1 MTLPEALAAMSRH
14 QGSAIGRMAVK
25 IRHHWEA
32 EGSAHRAFLRAG
44 FPPRDAAF
52 VEAGEN
58 SGHLEEIFG
67 ELAAYYHQ
75 LDHAKKTI
83 IAKSLYPLFIF
94 HFGVLVLA
102 LPAAVQGG
110 LPGYLGVVWPFLAG
124 FYALAIIFYFFGAA
138 IRRSLAESVLAA
150 RTILGIPVLGGFL
163 RIWTAWNFSLVLA
176 LYIRAG
182 GGLLRAFELAGKSS
196 GNAALDRAT
205 TQALQQVRTGA
216 GLAESFRIQRYV
228 PEPLLRA
235 IEVGE
240 HAGRLDTESARCAE
254 TFKTSFLRNLDLVT
268 EWLPR
273 LLYVAIV
280 LTMAWIILRQAFSLG
295 DQFNSILNQ

>member
-1 MTLPEALAAMSRH
+1 MPLPEALASMSRH
-14 QGSAIGRMAVK
+14 RGSAIGRMAAK
-25 IRHHWEA
+25 IRGDWEA
-32 EGSAHRAFLRAG
+32 GGSAHGAFLRAG
-44 FPPRDAAF
+44 FPSRDAAF
-52 VEAGEN
+52 VEAGEK
-58 SGHLEEIFG
+58 SGHIEEVFG

-75 LDHAKKTI
+75 LDQAKKTI
-83 IAKSLYPLFIF
+83 IAKSLYPLFLF

-110 LPGYLGVVWPFLAG
+110 FSDYFGRVWPFLGG
-124 FYALAIIFYFFGAA
+124 FYALVIIPFFLSAA

-150 RTILGIPVLGGFL
+150 RAILGVPVMGAFL

-196 GNAALDRAT
+196 GNAALDHAT
-205 TQALQQVRTGA
+205 AEALQQVRGGA
-216 GLAESFRIQRYV
+216 GLAESFRIQRDF
-228 PEPLLRA
+228 PEPLLRT

-240 HAGRLDTESARCAE
+240 RAGRLDTEFARCADM
-254 TFKTSFLRNLDLVT
+254 FKTSFFRNLELVT

-273 LLYVAIV
+273 LFYVGIV
-280 LTMAWIILRQAFSLG
+280 LALAWTIVGQAFSLG
-295 DQFNSILNQ
+295 DQFNDILNQ